1 MISQTLQTAIQ
12 PAVKK
17 ERRVARVAWSGTSLV
32 NAPTGQT
39 GSGGSTVTPYNSDY
53 RACQIG
59 MGPLT
64 SGIAAAANGKF
75 RTCANLGVGGSY
87 TKNTIGIGI
96 NGASNYDWYDWQLP
110 RLKAQK
116 ADFAPICIGTND
128 VKYTSILTSTQIA
141 QYMSYIEDGCN
152 QLLSVGTLPM
162 LINLPPLRYNATY
175 KATHTANVIQWNYAL
190 RKLAERIGVP
200 YIDVYSL
207 FALTTYEWVANT
219 TTDSIHW
226 NYASNNIWPKI
237 WAQMSPY
244 FTSSTG
250 NMSCAALPRD
260 FGYYDSYIQGWL
272 NYPSEPYGWNN
283 VYINNVQSANAAASS
298 NGVYTSVYSA
308 WNPTNFGAA
317 GQSFIGP
324 GIKDTVTSSASAA
337 SNSCYVSCGAYTG
350 GNLTLPTAG
359 TRMLL
364 SGWFEITS
372 NSTPGN
378 MGVYH
383 RFVYTLSNSTTHTVE
398 LFNTGAAAAA
408 TSGPFYLE
416 TEFVVPDMGLSS
428 LGPFYLGTSSGC
440 GGATTLVHCMAQ
452 VSVQT
457 LDAIY

>member
-1 MISQTLQTAIQ
+1 MISQTLQSATQ

-17 ERRVARVAWSGTSLV
+17 ARRVARVAWSGTSLV

-53 RACQIG
+53 RACQVG

-64 SGIAAAANGKF
+64 SGVAAAANGKF

-87 TKNTIGIGI
+87 TKSTIGIGI
-96 NGASNYDWYDWQLP
+96 NGSSNYDWYDWQLP

-116 ADFAPICIGTND
+116 ADFAPICTGTND
-128 VKYTSILTSTQIA
+128 VKYTSVLTAAQIA

-162 LINLPPLRYNATY
+162 LINLPPLRYDGTY
-175 KATHTANVIQWNYAL
+175 KSQMTSNVIQWNYQL

-244 FTSSTG
+244 FTSSSG
-250 NMSCAALPRD
+250 NMSCGAQPRD
-260 FGYYDSYIQGWL
+260 GAPSGYYDNYIQGWL
-272 NYPSEPYGWNN
+272 NYPTEPGSWCTAYVNN
-283 VYINNVQSANAAASS
+283 QTAAVT
-298 NGVYTSVYSA
+298 GVYSAATYSA

-324 GIKDTVTSSASAA
+324 GLKCSITSNGSTA
-337 SNSCYVSCGAYTG
+337 SNSCYINCGAYTG
-350 GNLTLPTAG
+350 GNLTLPAAR
-359 TRMLL
+359 TRMLI

-372 NSTPGN
+372 NSTPAN

-383 RFVYTLSNSTTHTVE
+383 RFIYTLSNATTHTVE
-398 LFNTGAAAAA
+398 LFNTGSAAAA
-408 TSGPFYLE
+408 TAGPFYLE
-416 TEFVVPDMGLSS
+416 TEFVVPNMGLTS
-428 LGPFYLGTSSGC
+428 LGPFYLGTSAGC
-440 GGATTLVHCMAQ
+440 GGATTLVHSMAQ

-457 LDAIY
+457 LDDIY